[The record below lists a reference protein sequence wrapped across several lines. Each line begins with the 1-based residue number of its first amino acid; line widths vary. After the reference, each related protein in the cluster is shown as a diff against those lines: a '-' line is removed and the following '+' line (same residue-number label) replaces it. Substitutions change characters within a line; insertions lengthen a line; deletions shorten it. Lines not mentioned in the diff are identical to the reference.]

1 MFGHKNKSRYE
12 NRTYGQISLDRL
24 EELNKMAFYD
34 VCMETEVNIP
44 EGEITYPEK
53 ATQFE
58 YQVYY
63 MFKRAVKDGMAL
75 ERSILGES

>member
-1 MFGHKNKSRYE
+1 MFSHKPKNKD
-12 NRTYGQISLDRL
+12 RTYGEISLNRL

-34 VCMETEVNIP
+34 ACMDTEVNIP

-75 ERSILGES
+75 ERSINGES

>member
-1 MFGHKNKSRYE
+1 MFGHKPKNKD
-12 NRTYGQISLDRL
+12 RTYGEISLFRL
-24 EELNKMAFYD
+24 NELSKMAFYD
-34 VCMETEVNIP
+34 VVVDEGGNIP

-63 MFKRAVKDGMAL
+63 MFKMVVKDGMAL

>member
-1 MFGHKNKSRYE
+1 MFGRKPKNKD
-12 NRTYGQISLDRL
+12 RTYGEISLDRL
-24 EELNKMAFYD
+24 HELNKMAFYD
-34 VCMETEVNIP
+34 VAMDEGCNIP

-63 MFKRAVKDGMAL
+63 MFKEVVKDGMAL
-75 ERSILGES
+75 ERSILEES

>member
-1 MFGHKNKSRYE
+1 MFSHKPKGKD
-12 NRTYGQISLDRL
+12 RTYGEISLDRL
-24 EELNKMAFYD
+24 YELDKMAFYD
-34 VCMETEVNIP
+34 VVVDEGGNIP

-63 MFKRAVKDGMAL
+63 MLKKVVKDGMAL
-75 ERSILGES
+75 ERSINGES

>member
-1 MFGHKNKSRYE
+1 MFSHKPKNKD
-12 NRTYGQISLDRL
+12 RTYGEISLDRL
-24 EELNKMAFYD
+24 NELNKMAFYD
-34 VCMETEVNIP
+34 VRMDTEVNIP

-53 ATQFE
+53 ASPFE

-63 MFKRAVKDGMAL
+63 MFKRVVKDGMAL